1 MSGKL
6 ERADFV
12 SDVRPLL
19 TADAASRLDD
29 AAARA
34 MFISVFVGFIRLL
47 PGDPWANTPSM
58 IERFGLAG
66 LN

>member
-1 MSGKL
+1 
-6 ERADFV
+6 V